1 MFLEIEKIKQASAY
15 LAEKIPNLYTTK
27 FLKLFYYFDFI
38 SVLER
43 GTPVSNDTY
52 YHLPYGP
59 IPSFIKDQLY
69 LLKEDRE
76 NINSLIMNSD
86 QGEDKTTFQS
96 VLLDVVEMK
105 SDNGK
110 CVITKKDAYEGTLNY
125 LSDYEHD
132 LLDDLIKE
140 FKETATKDIVLKT
153 HNEVPYEQT
162 PESNVID
169 YKLAFHL
176 DITKILPER
185 DYHFDI
191 ELSQA
196 EFFNCR

>member
-1 MFLEIEKIKQASAY
+1 MFLEIEKIKQASVY
-15 LAEKIPNLYTTK
+15 LANRIPDLYTTK

-43 GTPVSNDTY
+43 GTPVSNDVY

-59 IPSFIKDQLY
+59 IPSFIKDQLS
-69 LLKEDRE
+69 LLKEDWQA
-76 NINSLIMNSD
+76 INSLLMD
-86 QGEDKTTFQS
+86 DEYKLQS
-96 VLLDVVEMK
+96 VLSDDIEMENKDGNKYVVK
-105 SDNGK
+105 
-110 CVITKKDAYEGTLNY
+110 VKDEHEETLSY
-125 LSDYEHD
+125 LSSYEQD
-132 LLDDLIKE
+132 LLDDLIEE
-140 FKETATKDIVLKT
+140 FKDTRTKIMVDKT

-162 PESNVID
+162 PENNIID

-176 DITKILPER
+176 DITEILPR
-185 DYHFDI
+185 RNYHSDI